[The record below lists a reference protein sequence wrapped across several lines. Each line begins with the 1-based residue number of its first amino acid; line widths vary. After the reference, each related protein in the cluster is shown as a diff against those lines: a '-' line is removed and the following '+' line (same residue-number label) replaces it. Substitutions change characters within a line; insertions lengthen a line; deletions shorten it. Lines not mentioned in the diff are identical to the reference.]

1 MMRLGLLSDSHD
13 NIPKLEKAVRF
24 FNKQKV
30 GFVFHA
36 GDFVAPFTVKVLKA
50 LKCDW
55 CGVFGNND
63 GEKTGLASASEGRI
77 QEGPLSLELKGR
89 QIVIAHDLNQ
99 LNLKSEKAE
108 LIIFGHTHKPQ
119 ILRQSA
125 KLLVNP
131 GECGGWLFGKPT
143 VALIDLDSFSAK
155 IYAI

>member
-1 MMRLGLLSDSHD
+1 MMRIGLLSDSHD
-13 NIPKLEKAVRF
+13 NIPKLEKAVKF

-36 GDFVAPFTVKVLKA
+36 GDFVAPFTVEVLET

-55 CGVFGNND
+55 RGVFGNND
-63 GEKTGLASASEGRI
+63 GEKSGLASASENRI
-77 QEGPLSLELKGR
+77 LEGPLSLELEDR
-89 QIVIAHDLNQ
+89 QIVIAHDLSQ
-99 LNLKSEKAE
+99 LNLKKEKAE

-131 GECGGWLFGKPT
+131 GECGGWLSGKST
-143 VALIDLDSFSAK
+143 VALIDLDSFSAN
-155 IYAI
+155 IYTI